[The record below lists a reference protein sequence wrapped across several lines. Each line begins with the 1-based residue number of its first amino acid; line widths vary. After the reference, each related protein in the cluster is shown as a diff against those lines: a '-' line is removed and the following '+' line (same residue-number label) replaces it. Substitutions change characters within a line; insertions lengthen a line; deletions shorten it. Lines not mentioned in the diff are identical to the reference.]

1 MATRRA
7 AASFA
12 VVMLITS
19 KICFFFS
26 RGRRGGEVAFKI
38 KFAAFVTTL
47 CLGDYLFISE
57 KYFMKLLE
65 INGEA
70 LKRKSGQTQYMARP
84 GAQLVIGG

>member
-19 KICFFFS
+19 KICFFLFLS
-26 RGRRGGEVAFKI
+26 GEKGGGEVAFKI

-47 CLGDYLFISE
+47 CHGDYVFISE

-70 LKRKSGQTQYMARP
+70 LKPKSGQAQYMARP
-84 GAQLVIGG
+84 GA